1 MKSVLKFALNFGI
14 IAAIIGLALA
24 VVFQITD
31 PIIKLQDAKALQE
44 GLQNVFNGNYEFPEL
59 EKPIQS
65 LDPSVQ
71 ILKTFLVRDKNSNSI
86 EGGVL
91 TVVVAGSQAPIKMLV
106 GVKKDGTIS
115 GISILAMQETAGL
128 GANADNPSYYVNKK
142 NKITFLGQFKGK
154 NVEKDKLIPKEDI
167 IAITGAT
174 ITSKAISTGSKVAGE
189 SFLQYLKE
197 AHQ

>member
-1 MKSVLKFALNFGI
+1 MKNSLKFALNFGI

-31 PIIKLQDAKALQE
+31 PIIKVQDAKALQE
-44 GLQNVFNGNYEFPEL
+44 GLQNVFSGNYEFEEL
-59 EKPIQS
+59 KNPIQS

-71 ILKTFLVRDKNSNSI
+71 ILDTFLVKDKNSNSI

-115 GISILAMQETAGL
+115 GITILSMQETAGL
-128 GANADNPSYYVNKK
+128 GANAENPSYYVDKK

-154 NVEKDKLIPKEDI
+154 NVEKEKLIPKEDI

-174 ITSKAISTGSKVAGE
+174 ITSKAIATGAKVAGE